1 MSIDAPLPRAAQI
14 PNRPL
19 FGPRAGGFRSVRE
32 LPRPVALD
40 LVGLL
45 EGRAV
50 DPLDQRLRDR
60 PDGLELDRVR
70 AHLVAGAALAVG
82 RIHLLRGLAD
92 GLRQRSLERGP
103 ARRALALAAVDA
115 VQRAADPPA

>member
-1 MSIDAPLPRAAQI
+1 MRKNPLLGGNSRDVRVPWADEYRRTPTPGFANSQS
-14 PNRPL
+14 PL
-19 FGPRAGGFRSVRE
+19 LWPLGRGFRGVWE

-70 AHLVAGAALAVG
+70 AHLVAGAAFAVG
-82 RIHLLRGLAD
+82 R
-92 GLRQRSLERGP
+92 
-103 ARRALALAAVDA
+103 
-115 VQRAADPPA
+115 